1 MAIYKRGRT
10 YWYEFEFNG
19 ERIRASAQIGNKDV
33 ARQIEAAH
41 RVRLARGEAGMAE
54 RPPVPTLAEFAPRF
68 ESAIE
73 TLCAEKPDTVGFY
86 KEKLRRLLDDRQLP
100 GLRLNDIEEAEID
113 AYKQR
118 RTRQDSRF
126 GRPLSPASVNRE
138 LATLRRLL
146 RLAQEWKVLD
156 RVPRIRLLRGE
167 RNREF
172 VLSHGLE
179 PKYLA
184 AAPQP
189 LKDVAIL
196 ILETAV
202 RPGEAVKLPWTDVY
216 LEPAVHA
223 KFGYISI
230 RGGKSK
236 NAKRNLS
243 LTVRAAEMLRARR
256 ATTESPW
263 VFPGDSAEAPILGT
277 SLAHQ
282 HEGVRDTLKLS
293 EKFVVHSLR
302 HTMLTR
308 LGEAGTDAFT
318 IMKIAGHSS
327 VTVSQRYVHPTPEG
341 MERAFERLQ
350 NLNAVKYEQ
359 AEAELKAEAAAAGVK
374 ASRVPTKSPTAKKRY
389 SQESSQVIEFKHTG
403 P

>member
-1 MAIYKRGRT
+1 MAIYKRGKT

-19 ERIRASAQIGNKDV
+19 ERIRASAQTGNKDV

-86 KEKLRRLLDDRQLP
+86 KEKLRRLLEDRQL
-100 GLRLNDIEEAEID
+100 LSMRLNAIDEAIID
-113 AYKQR
+113 GYKQR
-118 RTRQDSRF
+118 RTRQASRY
-126 GRPLSPASVNRE
+126 GRPVSPASVNRE

-167 RNREF
+167 HNREF

-179 PKYLA
+179 PKYLE

-189 LKDVAIL
+189 LRDVAIL
-196 ILETAV
+196 ILETGV
-202 RPGEAVKLPWTDVY
+202 RPGEGVNLRWPDVY
-216 LEPAVHA
+216 LRPAVRA
-223 KFGYISI
+223 KFGYIAI
-230 RGGKSK
+230 REGKSK
-236 NAKRNLS
+236 NARRNLS
-243 LTVRAAEMLRARR
+243 LTACAAEMLKARKL
-256 ATTESPW
+256 ASKSIW
-263 VFPGDSAEAPILGT
+263 VFPGDSPDAAILGT
-277 SLAHQ
+277 SIDHQ
-282 HEGVRDTLKLS
+282 HDTVRDTLKLS
-293 EKFVVHSLR
+293 KEFVVHSLR

-308 LGEAGTDAFT
+308 LGEAGADAFT

-327 VTVSQRYVHPTPEG
+327 VTVSQRYVHPTPES

-350 NLNAVKYEQ
+350 NLNAIKFE
-359 AEAELKAEAAAAGVK
+359 EAKAEAVAAGME
-374 ASRVPTKSPTAKKRY
+374 SFRVPTKVPTVKNGRSGKSAEVVEIK
-389 SQESSQVIEFKHTG
+389 STG